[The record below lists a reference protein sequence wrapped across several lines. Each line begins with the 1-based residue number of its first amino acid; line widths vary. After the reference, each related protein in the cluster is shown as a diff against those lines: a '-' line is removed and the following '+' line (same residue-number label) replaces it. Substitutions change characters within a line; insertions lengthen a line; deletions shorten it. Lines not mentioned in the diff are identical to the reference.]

1 MITRKTLMVVLKN
14 LNSVPDCASNSN
26 LIGAGQ
32 PDKSLEIDEEFAD
45 HSLETAVNVE
55 TQPSEQEERHY
66 DSKVIPWTE
75 FTEDFHMTTPEFS
88 TVEQIC

>member
-55 TQPSEQEERHY
+55 T
-66 DSKVIPWTE
+66 
-75 FTEDFHMTTPEFS
+75 
-88 TVEQIC
+88 